1 MNLYEMTTEAKI
13 LLETLT
19 MQSDDISPD
28 ELEQVITDT
37 MAAIGAEDKLD
48 SYGKV
53 IAELKARAEAVKK
66 EKQRLADYQSFLE
79 NNIKRMQTAII
90 GYMDAVE
97 QTKIATDLFRF
108 NIRETDAVEIT
119 DENAIPEEFVKWE
132 RKINKADIKA
142 SIKADMIIPGAALT
156 TNRSVTI
163 K

>member
-19 MQSDDISPD
+19 MQNDEISPK

-37 MAAIGAEDKLD
+37 MASIGADDKLD

-53 IAELKARAEAVKK
+53 IAELKARAEAVEK
-66 EKQRLADYQSFLE
+66 EKQRLSGYQTFLE
-79 NNIKRMQTAII
+79 NNIKRMQAAII

-108 NIRETDAVEIT
+108 SIRETEAVEIT
-119 DENAIPEEFVKWE
+119 DENAIPEEFIKWE
-132 RKINKADIKA
+132 RKINKTDIKA
-142 SIKADMIIPGAALT
+142 SIKADMVIPGAALT
-156 TNRSVTI
+156 KNRSVTI